1 MFRME
6 PGRNREDPTPK
17 VEVKE
22 KGTRKKKGM
31 RERDIERESGK
42 GQASSLSPSLSLS
55 PLLSPLS
62 LRRGDLPQAASREH
76 PSGAARGREGCI
88 GCRERLRNELPA
100 SSWRLHPVGT
110 FHLAAQSPTARWVRE
125 RM

>member
-55 PLLSPLS
+55 PSRSEGETYHRPPAGNILRELLVDE
-62 LRRGDLPQAASREH
+62 RDASVAV
-76 PSGAARGREGCI
+76 S
-88 GCRERLRNELPA
+88 
-100 SSWRLHPVGT
+100 V
-110 FHLAAQSPTARWVRE
+110 
-125 RM
+125 